1 MAWTFR
7 TFVIS
12 LCACCSTLATAQD
25 AIPIRTIAVA
35 DGIHMLMGR
44 GGNLAVSTGQD
55 GILVVD
61 DQYAEQYEVVKN
73 AIDKLAPGGVK
84 FLINTHWHS
93 DHTGGN
99 AQMESAGAT
108 IVAHEN
114 VRQRM
119 STDQV
124 IEFFNAERPASP
136 SAALPVIT
144 FKQDIAFHFN
154 NEYIEVTHLKNAHT
168 DSDAMIHFRGTNV
181 IHTGDTFFHGRY
193 PFIDTGSG
201 GSVGGIIAAAD
212 RIIALSDEKTQII
225 PGHGE
230 LTDKQGV
237 IEYRNMLNTIH
248 KAIAT
253 LIVSGNSVEQVVL
266 AKPTAQFDDK
276 WGNAF
281 LKPDTFVKMLYDS
294 IKRATLN

>member
-1 MAWTFR
+1 ML
-7 TFVIS
+7 VS
-12 LCACCSTLATAQD
+12 AQD
-25 AIPIRTIAVA
+25 AVPTRTIAVA

-44 GGNLAVSTGQD
+44 GGNLAVSTGSD
-55 GILVVD
+55 GILLVD
-61 DQYAEQYEVVKN
+61 DQYAEQYEGIKN

-99 AQMESAGAT
+99 AQMGSTGAT

-114 VRQRM
+114 VRRRM
-119 STDQV
+119 SIDQV
-124 IEFFNAERPASP
+124 IEFFKAERPASP
-136 SAALPVIT
+136 SAALPAIT

-154 NEYIEVTHLKNAHT
+154 DEDIEITHLKNAHT
-168 DSDAMIHFRGTNV
+168 DGDAIIHFRGANV

-212 RIIALSDEKTQII
+212 KIIALSDEKTQII

-230 LTDKQGV
+230 LTDKRGV
-237 IEYRNMLNTIH
+237 IEYRNMLDTIH

-294 IKRATLN
+294 IKRATIN

>member
-1 MAWTFR
+1 
-7 TFVIS
+7 
-12 LCACCSTLATAQD
+12 
-25 AIPIRTIAVA
+25 
-35 DGIHMLMGR
+35 
-44 GGNLAVSTGQD
+44 
-55 GILVVD
+55 
-61 DQYAEQYEVVKN
+61 
-73 AIDKLAPGGVK
+73 
-84 FLINTHWHS
+84 
-93 DHTGGN
+93 
-99 AQMESAGAT
+99 MESAGVA

-114 VRQRM
+114 VRRRM

-168 DSDAMIHFRGTNV
+168 DGDAMIHFRGTNV

-237 IEYRNMLNTIH
+237 IEYRNMLDTIH